1 MYLVESISRIF
12 PRIKPLFNF
21 ATFLLSHSPHVQRRW
36 WSLGLGMIGMSDLS
50 QFSPLFVDCLFNRE
64 IVGRFA
70 VQKSLS
76 CSAIR
81 LCVCFADFDRIKYSI
96 VYNLSLWRCFC
107 FRTYYFFYLIQ
118 FRNRLHMYV
127 VLRRNRLNR
136 NLRWLS
142 TMEYAISLEQEED
155 RRGKLVDWPAFE
167 TV

>member
-1 MYLVESISRIF
+1 M
-12 PRIKPLFNF
+12 P
-21 ATFLLSHSPHVQRRW
+21 
-36 WSLGLGMIGMSDLS
+36 DLS

-81 LCVCFADFDRIKYSI
+81 LCVCFADFERIKYSI
-96 VYNLSLWRCFC
+96 ISLFEGV
-107 FRTYYFFYLIQ
+107 FVLGHTMYFFYLIQ
-118 FRNRLHMYV
+118 FRNRLYMYV

-142 TMEYAISLEQEED
+142 TMEYAISLARSRKKIEEEN
-155 RRGKLVDWPAFE
+155 L
-167 TV
+167 